1 MQQILYEFP
10 QLIAKQLQYLYPNLF
25 ESFLQLLLID
35 FQFLTQFSHRH
46 FIFFGN
52 FDLERKPAPDAL
64 RLQAVDD
71 FLNFLPREI
80 NRLSRVKSSWFGE
93 VESLIEAEM
102 DAAYLVLKEEL
113 AGKLIIQKLLL
124 MIMLQYLKM
133 KLKMLKKIFNNVVI
147 IHLLKNE
154 QIHMDLKISRI
165 AVNVMKK

>member
-1 MQQILYEFP
+1 MNTLEISIDCLNVLDGERLVKTVKP
-10 QLIAKQLQYLYPNLF
+10 RI
-25 ESFLQLLLID
+25 FLQLLLID

-102 DAAYLVLKEEL
+102 DAAYLVTD
-113 AGKLIIQKLLL
+113 LLL
-124 MIMLQYLKM
+124 HRDVLGR
-133 KLKMLKKIFNNVVI
+133 IFFKVIGCAAFVV
-147 IHLLKNE
+147 
-154 QIHMDLKISRI
+154 
-165 AVNVMKK
+165 